1 MGRREQ
7 DLDDDGPLAQFAG
20 RLRGLRAAAGSP
32 TYRQLASATNF
43 SAATLARAASGRVL
57 PTLDVTVA
65 YAASCGADVEEWKR
79 LWHQTSHAIVAERVK
94 EEEIDGDAVG
104 LGAGTGTREPDCLL

>member
-43 SAATLARAASGRVL
+43 SAATLARAASGRRGVACQSDS
-57 PTLDVTVA
+57 PGDGVT
-65 YAASCGADVEEWKR
+65 ER
-79 LWHQTSHAIVAERVK
+79 VAE
-94 EEEIDGDAVG
+94 
-104 LGAGTGTREPDCLL
+104 P